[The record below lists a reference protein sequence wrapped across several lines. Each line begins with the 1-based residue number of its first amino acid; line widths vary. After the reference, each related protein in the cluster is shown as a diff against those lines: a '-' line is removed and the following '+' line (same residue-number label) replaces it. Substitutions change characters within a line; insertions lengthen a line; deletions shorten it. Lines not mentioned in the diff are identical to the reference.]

1 MKRFGLLIL
10 CLAAFAW
17 RVAAEPVESSLSHRR
32 FTTAD
37 GLPQMQT
44 ETVWQDSRGYI
55 YIGTLSGF
63 VRFDGIGLTPFLS
76 GRREN
81 IVQFVEVEGQ
91 VRALGFVRQ
100 WQVRGNEAEMTQI
113 DPEGQLLLNN
123 LNAADLPRDYI
134 LLEDRQEQNRRLCR
148 LGTGGM
154 ETVLESPILDEMP
167 PDRKLFVDST
177 SVYIPTPQGL
187 YRTEGGQARRL
198 TRKADVFS
206 LARTPGRLY
215 AFAADGIYQV
225 REDSLALLCAHCFE
239 DPDYGLSV
247 RQDRK
252 GRLFIADAHT
262 LWLYDGASS
271 LRQLASGF
279 NMIRGLFVDKWD
291 RLWAATYQGAYC
303 FFHCNFTNYR
313 LEDRN
318 DIVRAVGACDGH
330 LVLGTLNGKVLMDEE
345 VISNVEGNFYA
356 PGAVT
361 IGQEVY
367 LVGNG
372 DVAAVRDDAFR
383 WLGLPADRYR
393 FVGRAG
399 DRLIIGASRSVLS
412 YDPASARLDTL
423 TQEIVRPWCAVE
435 DGEGRLWV
443 SGNPGLYC
451 LTGWKA
457 GGSIV
462 KKVVST
468 PATPVISAMATD
480 GNRVCYAFGDAL
492 FMIRGDE
499 PVKMEEVAPA
509 LSGHEIRALHLSP
522 KGYLMAAAIDGL
534 LVARMDAEG
543 HAGDIHWFDAGS
555 GFTNI
560 EPLMGTMAE
569 DDDGT
574 VWLAGLE
581 EMTSF
586 RPWDLLSDN
595 QEPTVVEMPRPWW
608 KRWWAVLATVLL
620 LMLAIWMAARRVE
633 RRLAGRKMERLEH
646 EKRQKELQL
655 SAVRLKAIPH
665 FHANVLSGIEYFVM
679 NKSADEATRYL
690 KLYSDFTNQTLSDID
705 KPSRTVAEEVD
716 YVRTYLELEQ
726 LRYGERLNF
735 SIWVD
740 PGVDRNVM
748 LPTMLLHTYCQNAVK
763 HGIASKAGAGNVEVR
778 IVPQRR
784 DGADGVSVSVRDDGV
799 GREEAARS
807 GGYSTKQGLKILQE
821 QIELYN
827 RANRHPI
834 VQEVTDLTDS
844 EGRPA
849 GTCFATWVPVDYQ
862 Y

>member
-1 MKRFGLLIL
+1 MRRFGLLVL
-10 CLAAFAW
+10 CLAAFLW
-17 RVAAEPVESSLSHRR
+17 RAAAEPVESSLSHRR

-63 VRFDGIGLTPFLS
+63 VRYDGVSLTAFLR
-76 GRREN
+76 GQREN
-81 IVQFVEVEGQ
+81 IVQFREVEGQ
-91 VRALGFVRQ
+91 VLAMGFVRQ
-100 WQVRGNEAEMTQI
+100 WRVRGNDAQRGQI

-123 LNAADLPRDYI
+123 LNAADLPPEYI

-148 LGTGGM
+148 LSADGM
-154 ETVLESPILDEMP
+154 EIALESPILDEMP
-167 PDRKLFVDST
+167 PDRKLFVDT
-177 SVYIPTPQGL
+177 TGIYAPTPQGI
-187 YRTEGGQARRL
+187 YRIEGGQVSRVSG
-198 TRKADVFS
+198 KADVFS
-206 LARTPGRLY
+206 LCRTGERLL
-215 AFAADGIYQV
+215 ALAADGIYEVQ
-225 REDSLALLCAHCFE
+225 EDSLALLCAHYFE

-247 RQDRK
+247 RQDQK

-262 LWLYDGASS
+262 IWLYDGASS

-279 NMIRGLFVDKWD
+279 NMIRGLFVDRWN

-318 DIVRAVGACDGH
+318 DIVRAVAASGGH
-330 LVLGTLNGKVLMDEE
+330 LVLGTLNGKVMVDDR
-345 VISNVEGNFYA
+345 IIDAQEGNFYA
-356 PGAVT
+356 PGAVA

-372 DVAAVRDDAFR
+372 DVVAVRGEELR
-383 WLGLPADRYR
+383 WLGLPADHYR
-393 FVGRAG
+393 FAGRAG
-399 DRLIIGASRSVLS
+399 DRLIVGAGRSLLS

-435 DGEGRLWV
+435 DVDGRLWV

-451 LTGWKA
+451 LTGWEA
-457 GGSIV
+457 GGTIV
-462 KKVVST
+462 QKVVST
-468 PATPVISAMATD
+468 PTTPVISAMATD

-492 FMIRGDE
+492 YIIQGDE
-499 PVKMEEVAPA
+499 PVKMEELAPT

-522 KGYLMAAAIDGL
+522 KGYLLAAAIDGL
-534 LVARMDAEG
+534 LVARMEEG
-543 HAGDIHWFDAGS
+543 RAADIHWFDAGS

-586 RPWDLLSDN
+586 RPGDLLSDN
-595 QEPTVVEMPRPWW
+595 QESTVVEMPRPWW
-608 KRWWAVLATVLL
+608 KRWWSVLPAALL
-620 LMLAIWMAARRVE
+620 LVLAIWQAARRVE
-633 RRLAGRKMERLEH
+633 QRQARRKMEQLEH

-705 KPSRTVAEEVD
+705 RPSRTVTEEVD
-716 YVRTYLELEQ
+716 YVHKYLELEQ

-735 SIWVD
+735 RITVAPD
-740 PGVDRNVM
+740 VDRNVK

-763 HGIASKAGAGNVEVR
+763 RGIASKAGAGNVEVR
-778 IVPQRR
+778 IVSQRR
-784 DGADGVSVSVRDDGV
+784 DGADGVLVSVLDDGV

-807 GGYSTKQGLKILQE
+807 GGYSTKQGLRILQE

-827 RANRHPI
+827 RANKHPI
-834 VQEVTDLTDS
+834 VQGVTDLTDN

-849 GTCFATWVPVDYQ
+849 GTCFETWVPVDYQ